1 MSAKQSVFSQNW
13 FSMALLSFIHARLLS
28 VSLSVFT
35 LKPLSALLQT
45 ITLTARALLA
55 G

>member
-13 FSMALLSFIHARLLS
+13 FSMALLSFIHARLFS

-35 LKPLSALLQT
+35 LKPFSALLQT
-45 ITLTARALLA
+45 FTLTARALLT